1 MEIQAFAKLNLTLD
15 ILGKREDGYHDL
27 RMVMQSITLA
37 DTLTLEENQGEGLRV
52 SANLRFLPTG
62 EKNLAA
68 AAALR
73 FWEALG
79 REPEDLDIRI
89 EKRIPVCAGMAGGS
103 SDAAAVLRALNQRAG
118 DPFSPKELARL
129 GERVG
134 SDVPYCVLGGTA
146 LAEGRGEVLTPLAPL
161 TALAEAKV
169 RNRITGIVNDAVART
184 LEEQGISYAD
194 LVTVTFELDGAESAP
209 APTGQQLEI
218 TMSGSEGEHTITTTL
233 LDTPAAAGFAS
244 HLPLSFSMTD
254 YMGREKHAHMDFSI
268 GDSLLENITVDYE
281 IGDIIYYPPGPTFAM
296 YYDHDGRTIA
306 AGMEVIARMD
316 QDGIGALGSY
326 AGNVDVTVSLAE

>member
-52 SANLRFLPTG
+52 SANLHFLPTG

-79 REPEDLDIRI
+79 REPENLDIRI

-103 SDAAAVLRALNQRAG
+103 SDAAAVLRALNRRAG
-118 DPFSPKELARL
+118 EPFSPRELAKI

-146 LAEGRGEVLTPLAPL
+146 LAEGRGEMLTPLAPL
-161 TALAEAKV
+161 PRCWV
-169 RNRITGIVNDAVART
+169 VAC
-184 LEEQGISYAD
+184 
-194 LVTVTFELDGAESAP
+194 
-209 APTGQQLEI
+209 
-218 TMSGSEGEHTITTTL
+218 
-233 LDTPAAAGFAS
+233 
-244 HLPLSFSMTD
+244 LSLI
-254 YMGREKHAHMDFSI
+254 HI
-268 GDSLLENITVDYE
+268 
-281 IGDIIYYPPGPTFAM
+281 
-296 YYDHDGRTIA
+296 
-306 AGMEVIARMD
+306 
-316 QDGIGALGSY
+316 
-326 AGNVDVTVSLAE
+326 

>member
-79 REPEDLDIRI
+79 REQEDLDIRI

-118 DPFSPKELARL
+118 APFSPKELARL

-161 TALAEAKV
+161 PRCWVVACKPDFPISTPELFAQADRVKLRRRPDTAGLVAALEA
-169 RNRITGIVNDAVART
+169 GDLGGVARRM
-184 LEEQGISYAD
+184 YN
-194 LVTVTFELDGAESAP
+194 VFEDVLPARLYTRVAEIKNILIQCGALGAN
-209 APTGQQLEI
+209 
-218 TMSGSEGEHTITTTL
+218 MSGS
-233 LDTPAAAGFAS
+233 
-244 HLPLSFSMTD
+244 
-254 YMGREKHAHMDFSI
+254 
-268 GDSLLENITVDYE
+268 
-281 IGDIIYYPPGPTFAM
+281 GPTAFGLF
-296 YYDHDGRTIA
+296 DRLEA
-306 AGMEVIARMD
+306 AQEARACLAQRYRD
-316 QDGIGALGSY
+316 TFLCE
-326 AGNVDVTVSLAE
+326 TV

>member
-103 SDAAAVLRALNQRAG
+103 SDAAAVLRALNQRSG
-118 DPFSPKELARL
+118 EPFSPKELARL

-146 LAEGRGEVLTPLAPL
+146 LAEGRGEVLTPLPPL
-161 TALAEAKV
+161 PRCWVVACKPDFPISTPELFAQADRVKLRRRPDTAGLLSALEA
-169 RNRITGIVNDAVART
+169 GDLGGVARRMYNVFEDV
-184 LEEQGISYAD
+184 LPHRLYARVAEIKNE
-194 LVTVTFELDGAESAP
+194 LVQRGALGAN
-209 APTGQQLEI
+209 
-218 TMSGSEGEHTITTTL
+218 MSGS
-233 LDTPAAAGFAS
+233 
-244 HLPLSFSMTD
+244 
-254 YMGREKHAHMDFSI
+254 
-268 GDSLLENITVDYE
+268 
-281 IGDIIYYPPGPTFAM
+281 GPTAFGLFDCQEAAEEA
-296 YYDHDGRTIA
+296 RT
-306 AGMEVIARMD
+306 
-316 QDGIGALGSY
+316 
-326 AGNVDVTVSLAE
+326 SLAERYRDTFLCETV

>member
-79 REPEDLDIRI
+79 REPENLDIRI

-118 DPFSPKELARL
+118 EPFSPKELARL

-146 LAEGRGEVLTPLAPL
+146 LAEGRGEMLTPLAPL
-161 TALAEAKV
+161 PRCWVVACKPDFPISTPELFAQADRVKLRRRPDTAGLVAALEA
-169 RNRITGIVNDAVART
+169 GDLGGVARRM
-184 LEEQGISYAD
+184 YN
-194 LVTVTFELDGAESAP
+194 VFEDVLPARLYTRVAEIKNILIQCGALGAN
-209 APTGQQLEI
+209 
-218 TMSGSEGEHTITTTL
+218 MSGS
-233 LDTPAAAGFAS
+233 
-244 HLPLSFSMTD
+244 
-254 YMGREKHAHMDFSI
+254 
-268 GDSLLENITVDYE
+268 
-281 IGDIIYYPPGPTFAM
+281 GPTAFGLF
-296 YYDHDGRTIA
+296 DRLEA
-306 AGMEVIARMD
+306 AQEARACLAQRYRD
-316 QDGIGALGSY
+316 TFLCE
-326 AGNVDVTVSLAE
+326 TV

>member
-103 SDAAAVLRALNQRAG
+103 SDAAAVLRALNQRSG

-161 TALAEAKV
+161 PRCWVVACKPDFPISTPELFAQADRVKLRRRPDTAGLVAALEA
-169 RNRITGIVNDAVART
+169 GDLGGVARRMYNVFEDVLPARLYT
-184 LEEQGISYAD
+184 RVAEIKND
-194 LVTVTFELDGAESAP
+194 LIQCGALGAN
-209 APTGQQLEI
+209 
-218 TMSGSEGEHTITTTL
+218 MSGS
-233 LDTPAAAGFAS
+233 
-244 HLPLSFSMTD
+244 
-254 YMGREKHAHMDFSI
+254 
-268 GDSLLENITVDYE
+268 
-281 IGDIIYYPPGPTFAM
+281 GPTAFGLF
-296 YYDHDGRTIA
+296 DRLEA
-306 AGMEVIARMD
+306 AQEARSCLTQRYRD
-316 QDGIGALGSY
+316 TFLCE
-326 AGNVDVTVSLAE
+326 TV

>member
-79 REPEDLDIRI
+79 REQEDLDIRI

-103 SDAAAVLRALNQRAG
+103 SDAAAVLRALNQRVG
-118 DPFSPKELARL
+118 EPFSPTELARL

-146 LAEGRGEVLTPLAPL
+146 LAEGRGEVLTPLPPL
-161 TALAEAKV
+161 PRCWVVACKPDFPISTPELFAQADRVKLRRRPDTAGLVAALEA
-169 RNRITGIVNDAVART
+169 GDLGGVARRMYNVFEDVLPARLYT
-184 LEEQGISYAD
+184 RVAEIKND
-194 LVTVTFELDGAESAP
+194 LIQCGALGAN
-209 APTGQQLEI
+209 
-218 TMSGSEGEHTITTTL
+218 MSGS
-233 LDTPAAAGFAS
+233 
-244 HLPLSFSMTD
+244 
-254 YMGREKHAHMDFSI
+254 
-268 GDSLLENITVDYE
+268 
-281 IGDIIYYPPGPTFAM
+281 GPTAFGLF
-296 YYDHDGRTIA
+296 DRLEA
-306 AGMEVIARMD
+306 AQEARACLAQRYRD
-316 QDGIGALGSY
+316 TFLCE
-326 AGNVDVTVSLAE
+326 TV